1 MILSKGKVGDA
12 LKTRAT
18 SNESDLT
25 ISSGELYLTIV
36 NEISNI
42 LNFKINCFN
51 SRITFD
57 RII

>member
-1 MILSKGKVGDA
+1 MGDA

-42 LNFKINCFN
+42 LNFKVNCFN

-57 RII
+57 RVI